1 MITFIYTAFLFFVL
15 TPGILLTIPKKS
27 SKYMV
32 ALVHSLLFALVLYCA
47 NNLFLHASE
56 GFSSLCNNDYD
67 KCLDKNKVNKI
78 IIGSTCMSAQLQ
90 EAINSR
96 FKNAD
101 VSIRSDRS
109 DYVLNNNNKIPIN
122 IKTDRAPFP
131 NIIQNLKNKNSNL
144 KP

>member
-1 MITFIYTAFLFFVL
+1 MFLFSAFLFFAI
-15 TPGILLTIPKKS
+15 TPGILLTLPKKS

-32 ALVHSLLFALVLYCA
+32 ALVHSLLFALLLYCA

-56 GFSSLCNNDYD
+56 GFSSLCNEGYD
-67 KCLDKNKVNKI
+67 KCLDKNRVQKI

-90 EAINSR
+90 ESINNR

-109 DYVLNNNNKIPIN
+109 DYVLTNNNKITIN
-122 IKTDRAPFP
+122 KNDRSPFP
-131 NIIQNLKNKNSNL
+131 NIIQNLIKINGNL

>member
-1 MITFIYTAFLFFVL
+1 MFLFSVMLVFIL
-15 TPGILLTIPKKS
+15 TPGIAFTIPQKS
-27 SKYMV
+27 SKYVV

-56 GFSSLCNNDYD
+56 GFSSLCNEGYD
-67 KCLDKNKVNKI
+67 KCLDKNRVQKI
-78 IIGSTCMSAQLQ
+78 VIGSTCMSAQLQ
-90 EAINSR
+90 ESINNR

-109 DYVLNNNNKIPIN
+109 DYVLTNNNKITIN
-122 IKTDRAPFP
+122 KNDRSPFP
-131 NIIQNLKNKNSNL
+131 NIIQNLKKINGNL